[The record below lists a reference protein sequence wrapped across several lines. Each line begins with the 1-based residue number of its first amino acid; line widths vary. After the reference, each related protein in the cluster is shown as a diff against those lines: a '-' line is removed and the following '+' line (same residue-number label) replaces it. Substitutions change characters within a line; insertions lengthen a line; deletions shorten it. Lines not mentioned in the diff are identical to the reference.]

1 MQSEHNTN
9 VEDIRKVMGTMP
21 HMDTK
26 PETKFHIGVEGIEVE
41 MIDHTVNPYKT
52 IFEAVTATWGSED
65 YTQKWDDITPVRRF
79 DVVKTALSGQTLP
92 QALEPVQFMFL
103 VRGASRSAFDQHAR
117 ARVGAGFFSQGVR
130 DNSRADAGFRV
141 PTEFADDPD
150 LLERIKEHVEDAK
163 DLYSDIIRRGMGSY
177 QTARSILPMGS
188 THNYKFY
195 TNLLALKGYMANRL
209 KACEQEDT
217 CFTAIA
223 IRDSIERRFPLLA
236 SHMHPGCDYAKK
248 CQYHNTYSMSEYF
261 GCLFSGCGR
270 WPDDDNAYATFNRSC
285 SSHSTMAGQTGLRL
299 PSPTKWKEYQAFHD
313 LKMSDRKL
321 FNDRVLFKE

>member
-1 MQSEHNTN
+1 MPNKHDKN
-9 VEDIRKVMGTMP
+9 VENVREVMGTLP
-21 HMDTK
+21 YQNTDPYTN
-26 PETKFHIGVEGIEVE
+26 FHIGVEGIEIE

-52 IFEAVTATWGSED
+52 IFEAVTATWGSEE
-65 YTQKWDDITPVRRF
+65 YTQKWDEITPVRRF
-79 DVVKTALSGQTLP
+79 DVVKTALAGQTLP

-117 ARVGAGFFSQGVR
+117 VRVGAGIFSQGVR

-141 PTEFADDPD
+141 PSEFADDPE
-150 LLERIKEHVEDAK
+150 LLNEIIDHVKAAK
-163 DLYSDIIRRGMGSY
+163 DLYSKILEKGNGSY
-177 QTARSILPMGS
+177 QSARSVLPMGS

-223 IRDSIERRFPLLA
+223 IRHAVEQAFPLLA
-236 SHMHPGCDYAKK
+236 SHMRPGCDYARK
-248 CQYHNTYSMSEYF
+248 CQYHSTYSMSEYF
-261 GCLFSGCGR
+261 GCLFAGCGR
-270 WPDDDNAYATFNRSC
+270 WPDDENAYATFNRSC
-285 SSHSTMAGQTGLRL
+285 SSHAKMADQGGILL
-299 PSPTKWKEYQAFHD
+299 PHPGNWKEYQSFDD

-321 FNDRVLFKE
+321 FRE

>member
-117 ARVGAGFFSQGVR
+117 ARVGAGFFSQQSLQMTLIF
-130 DNSRADAGFRV
+130 SR
-141 PTEFADDPD
+141 ES
-150 LLERIKEHVEDAK
+150 K
-163 DLYSDIIRRGMGSY
+163 SM
-177 QTARSILPMGS
+177 
-188 THNYKFY
+188 
-195 TNLLALKGYMANRL
+195 LKMR
-209 KACEQEDT
+209 KT
-217 CFTAIA
+217 FTAISSGEVWGHTKL
-223 IRDSIERRFPLLA
+223 R
-236 SHMHPGCDYAKK
+236 G
-248 CQYHNTYSMSEYF
+248 QYYQWVVLTTTSST
-261 GCLFSGCGR
+261 
-270 WPDDDNAYATFNRSC
+270 PTF
-285 SSHSTMAGQTGLRL
+285 SHSKDTWQTG
-299 PSPTKWKEYQAFHD
+299 
-313 LKMSDRKL
+313 
-321 FNDRVLFKE
+321 